1 MKIEIIARVIFVA
14 PEVSNNKLVVR
25 KTDDG
30 DIRIKYEVY
39 GPQGNVRNSYSEKF
53 PAELLVPGTMYA
65 LVEFWDGYTL
75 IEHRPGTYDGIY
87 GAHSSSHKAT
97 FVVAGSKL
105 IVFTNTPVED
115 GNNVTF
121 IGGETKFWSVVK
133 EADAKFIGFEE
144 KARTKSEIA
153 ALLDPHAS
161 IAALEAQVDMLTRLV
176 LSTFGTG
183 SPEINALRDAVGDV
197 NLTTMKTDADLL
209 ADIRTRKAL
218 VREMQAKRASK
229 LAKAEADQ
237 AEVEIAQAQAA
248 DAQAE
253 LDAALAAK
261 AAADARVAAAEAQ
274 AEAFRQIAKEAAR
287 AL

>member
-14 PEVSNNKLVVR
+14 PEMSNNKLVVR

-39 GPQGNVRNSYSEKF
+39 DPQGSVRNSYNEKF
-53 PAELLVPGTMYA
+53 PTELLVPGKMYA

-87 GAHSSSHKAT
+87 GAHSNSHKAT
-97 FVVAGSKL
+97 FAVAENKL

-115 GNNVTF
+115 GKNVTF
-121 IGGETKFWSVVK
+121 IGGAEKFWSAVK
-133 EADAKFIGFEE
+133 EADAKFIGFEA
-144 KARTKSEIA
+144 KARTKAEVA

-161 IAALEAQVDMLTRLV
+161 IAAIEAQVDLLTRLV
-176 LSTFGTG
+176 LSTFGTA
-183 SPEINALRDAVGDV
+183 SPEVNALRDAVGDV

-209 ADIRTRKAL
+209 ADIRSRKAL
-218 VREMQAKRASK
+218 VREMQAKRAAK
-229 LAKAEADQ
+229 LAKADADQ
-237 AEVEIAQAQAA
+237 AEVEAAQAQAA

-274 AEAFRQIAKEAAR
+274 VETFRNIAKGAAR